1 MWPRVSGSRPLIPS
15 KVNRWVRLWSS
26 LSQSKVKVIQM
37 VKTVEEVYGV
47 GAMRGFDPV
56 KAAEAREHWR
66 PADLSALGDPD
77 KVHPYYLEKAEE
89 VRQRF
94 QFDVDADMRWLA
106 LWAEHW
112 DELPKGQRIAIAD
125 STGTIWGFAVPA
137 LEPRAVEVVAR
148 ETYDR
153 LHLGDSGEGSP
164 LDFALARIERRVCR
178 PVVVVRDWLFHG
190 PSNHG
195 KGVRS

>member
-1 MWPRVSGSRPLIPS
+1 MA
-15 KVNRWVRLWSS
+15 
-26 LSQSKVKVIQM
+26 
-37 VKTVEEVYGV
+37 KTVEEVYGV

-94 QFDVDADMRWLA
+94 KFDADADMRWLA

-112 DELPKGQRIAIAD
+112 DELPKCQRIAIAD

-195 KGVRS
+195 KGVHRG

>member
-1 MWPRVSGSRPLIPS
+1 
-15 KVNRWVRLWSS
+15 
-26 LSQSKVKVIQM
+26 M

-56 KAAEAREHWR
+56 KAAKAREQWM
-66 PADLSALGDPD
+66 PADLSALGTPD
-77 KVHPYYLEKAEE
+77 TVHPYYLEKAEE

-94 QFDVDADMRWLA
+94 KFDVDADMRWLA

-112 DELPKGQRIAIAD
+112 NELPKAQRIAIAD

-137 LEPRAVEVVAR
+137 VEPRAVEVVAR
-148 ETYDR
+148 ETCDR
-153 LHLGDSGEGSP
+153 LRLGDYGEYPELGFG
-164 LDFALARIERRVCR
+164 LVRIEQRVCR

-190 PSNHG
+190 PSNHR
-195 KGVRS
+195 KGVHRG

>member
-1 MWPRVSGSRPLIPS
+1 
-15 KVNRWVRLWSS
+15 
-26 LSQSKVKVIQM
+26 M

-56 KAAEAREHWR
+56 KAAKARKQWM

-94 QFDVDADMRWLA
+94 KFDADADMRWLA

-112 DELPKGQRIAIAD
+112 DELPKAQRIAIAD

-148 ETYDR
+148 ETYNR
-153 LHLGDSGEGSP
+153 LQLGTSGVQVYSELGFG
-164 LDFALARIERRVCR
+164 LTLIEQRVCR

-190 PSNHG
+190 PSNHRKEVHRG
-195 KGVRS
+195 

>member
-1 MWPRVSGSRPLIPS
+1 
-15 KVNRWVRLWSS
+15 
-26 LSQSKVKVIQM
+26 M

-56 KAAEAREHWR
+56 KAAEARERWQ
-66 PADLSALGDPD
+66 PADLSALGDPAN
-77 KVHPYYLEKAEE
+77 VHPYYLEKAEE
-89 VRQRF
+89 VRARF

-112 DELPKGQRIAIAD
+112 DELPARQRIAIAD

-148 ETYDR
+148 ETCDR
-153 LHLGDSGEGSP
+153 LRLGDYGEYHELGFG
-164 LDFALARIERRVCR
+164 LVRIEQRVCR

-195 KGVRS
+195 KGVQS

>member
-1 MWPRVSGSRPLIPS
+1 MA
-15 KVNRWVRLWSS
+15 
-26 LSQSKVKVIQM
+26 
-37 VKTVEEVYGV
+37 KTVEEVYGV

-56 KAAEAREHWR
+56 KAAEAREHWQ
-66 PADLSALGDPD
+66 PADLSVLGDPD

-94 QFDVDADMRWLA
+94 KFDADADMRWLA

-112 DELPKGQRIAIAD
+112 DELPKAQRIAIAD

-137 LEPRAVEVVAR
+137 LGPRDVEAVAYETCQRLQLGEWRAR
-148 ETYDR
+148 LCPE
-153 LHLGDSGEGSP
+153 LGRGLVLLEQ
-164 LDFALARIERRVCR
+164 RVCR

-195 KGVRS
+195 KEVHRG